1 MLQTC
6 ADGYFLSGSSC
17 QKCSSLC
24 QNCEAESTICTS
36 CPPGGYILDNSR
48 CKTQNQIRDEAIPTF
63 RLILLL
69 SICVAGIVL
78 IVQNSLALAF
88 QFPPGMPQL
97 WVRVEVIGP
106 GPPRM
111 HSGE

>member
-69 SICVAGIVL
+69 SIFSYIAIFVTAQLL
-78 IVQNSLALAF
+78 IC
-88 QFPPGMPQL
+88 
-97 WVRVEVIGP
+97 WDDYRY
-106 GPPRM
+106 
-111 HSGE
+111 SGYNYK